1 MARVQSENAS
11 DGLQMAS
18 SNVVI
23 VSADPKAQQAL
34 ASLLDK
40 SGLAS
45 IPAST
50 VKETESILSQ
60 DLISVILCSEELP
73 DGGFRDVLRQT
84 TKAMNRV
91 PVVVLSRLADWERYL
106 SVLKGGA
113 FDCVLYPSSAG
124 EIERVVRNA
133 LDCSRREKAEK
144 VAPAA

>member
-1 MARVQSENAS
+1 
-11 DGLQMAS
+11 MAS

-23 VSADPKAQQAL
+23 VSADQEAQQAL

-50 VKETESILSQ
+50 IKETESILSE
-60 DLISVILCSEELP
+60 DFISVILCSEKLP

-84 TKAMNRV
+84 TRGLNRV
-91 PVVVLSRLADWERYL
+91 PVVVFSRLADWERYL
-106 SVLKGGA
+106 NVLKDGA
-113 FDCVLYPSSAG
+113 FDCVLYPSSSG

-133 LDCSRREKAEK
+133 LDCGRPEKAEK
-144 VAPAA
+144 VAPVAY